1 MMLIPAIPRQP
12 AADLLAYAQEAVT
25 IGRSLIAEG
34 GRQDGDLRLPT
45 LRHPRTPS
53 KNRPHSFLSRW
64 RTMSQVAGR
73 STCPGR
79 SRRVLI
85 AHRPKHA
92 SQRQD
97 RGRKRKK
104 LQGVR
109 SCKIDISS
117 LRTTASNAAQFT
129 TCCPICC
136 GQPEAKD
143 VRTIVNFVMAVT
155 VSGAGTCSRSYDGS
169 RGSETGNET
178 SPSLSIEDLR
188 ARSASGP
195 ISFPGDKLH
204 AIRIAR
210 PAGKR
215 LCAT

>member
-53 KNRPHSFLSRW
+53 KNRPHSFLSRG
-64 RTMSQVAGR
+64 RTMRQVAGR

-104 LQGVR
+104 LQGVVAKSILAACGPPR
-109 SCKIDISS
+109 ATQPNLPPAALSAAVSQRPRMSVQSS
-117 LRTTASNAAQFT
+117 IL
-129 TCCPICC
+129 
-136 GQPEAKD
+136 
-143 VRTIVNFVMAVT
+143 
-155 VSGAGTCSRSYDGS
+155 
-169 RGSETGNET
+169 
-178 SPSLSIEDLR
+178 
-188 ARSASGP
+188 
-195 ISFPGDKLH
+195 
-204 AIRIAR
+204 
-210 PAGKR
+210 
-215 LCAT
+215 